1 MNSTQF
7 VGSGFYIDPSLE
19 LIWIPLAIQ
28 LIATLIGAFVGFS
41 FVMLWDRKK
50 RREEIQQTKIRMLN
64 AIIEEL
70 KSFQKMVELTSGNTV
85 KLEWDS
91 STKDFIGTF
100 ISVTTPAFKSAVSS
114 GNFSLLEPSFQTEI
128 GSVYLTVDECKSYND
143 QALNFYATPMY
154 ASGHVHMDRE
164 ASRLCFNFNNKIS
177 DLREQIKQILPKL
190 ESAKTDK
197 KIPNKK

>member
-1 MNSTQF
+1 
-7 VGSGFYIDPSLE
+7 
-19 LIWIPLAIQ
+19 
-28 LIATLIGAFVGFS
+28 
-41 FVMLWDRKK
+41 MLD
-50 RREEIQQTKIRMLN
+50 

-70 KSFQKMVELTSGNTV
+70 QSFQKMVELKGNNTI
-85 KLEWDS
+85 KLEWDSS
-91 STKDFIGTF
+91 STKDFIGNF

>member
-1 MNSTQF
+1 MVMNSTQF
-7 VGSGFYIDPSLE
+7 VGSGFYTDPSLE
-19 LIWIPLAIQ
+19 LIWIPLAVQ
-28 LIATLIGAFVGFS
+28 LIGTLIGALVGIS
-41 FVMLWDRKK
+41 LAILVDRKK

-114 GNFSLLEPSFQTEI
+114 GNFSLLEPSLQT
-128 GSVYLTVDECKSYND
+128 
-143 QALNFYATPMY
+143 
-154 ASGHVHMDRE
+154 
-164 ASRLCFNFNNKIS
+164 
-177 DLREQIKQILPKL
+177 
-190 ESAKTDK
+190 
-197 KIPNKK
+197 